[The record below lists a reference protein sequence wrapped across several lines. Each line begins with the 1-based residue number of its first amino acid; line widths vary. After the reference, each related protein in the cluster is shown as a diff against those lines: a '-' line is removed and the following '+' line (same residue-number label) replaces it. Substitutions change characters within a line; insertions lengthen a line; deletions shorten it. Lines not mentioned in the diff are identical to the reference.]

1 MHELTGSAG
10 ELLDEME
17 SLPFQER
24 RHRLHHHGR
33 RLAGRPELR
42 GMLDELAERGPY
54 ERHTALTLAAAAG
67 ETAHVVRATRD
78 PDPDVAGYAITL
90 TVRLGLPAEV
100 IERIVREGST
110 QARSTAYRAI
120 RRHGRSDLAE
130 RLLGQVRERWG
141 EREAARLLVAC
152 RPEVVAAEL
161 DGLAHAVRNWAS
173 LGRRHPLAVLA
184 HAENVLPE
192 LPHHLRNDWWRG
204 HAAGVEAAAPAAPE
218 RVIALLEPYWT
229 PVLSAR
235 CVARL
240 LEADPGRTLALF
252 LVSGRAGWLRSLLRS
267 RAVRDRLG
275 ALADA
280 ELGEMGRVVREDDQ
294 GSADDLLSALS
305 DAGVGLVA
313 AVAGEGDEG
322 LADLLRALPPS
333 RREAVFDAATAG
345 TDLGRAELSG
355 PLLEVLPLDRRS
367 AEARR
372 MARLR
377 PVAQSPSRLLE
388 TTGFLPYGE
397 AEPALR
403 AATRRSNGSD
413 RALGYRHL
421 IACAGRSRDPE
432 VITALLESLGRLR
445 NEQDPVRLAAV
456 EALAA
461 IPAGLFVPAHLPALE
476 QVVDGALAARDRS
489 GGTDY
494 ALTGLA
500 GQVLRS
506 GAAQDEADLL
516 EFALRTLARLTRH
529 TGRIHLSRLSGVLS
543 PGQAA
548 ALVDR
553 VAPFLAAEAGHDR
566 HELTF
571 LLAGALG
578 RRGHAIPE
586 LRRALARALTSA
598 SEGSVRTAVAHW
610 LAPPRTRGER
620 VPGLLA
626 MDPSMVTLREVFQA
640 IAWHRTDLLDAA
652 LGEQPPR
659 GRFTQTGLR
668 RVWYVSRAAARR
680 WTARQREACLRLLH
694 RIADDAELPGH
705 ERAMAIEIIG
715 RIPAVPSG
723 ELDRYL
729 NSPDDLTRRAALT
742 ALPWTGHPRDALT
755 LLLDRAY
762 GDDAHVAVSAA
773 AGAARSVPPGELTT
787 ALTPILA
794 AGKVTARKEAVRLLA
809 GHRAPDTASL
819 LRRLWDGAGPD
830 VRTAIASACR
840 ELLDDPAAWS
850 LLADVVAGGGDPAA
864 PVLGAHPLDLP
875 GRFRGRYAELVV
887 AAAESDDP
895 VTRRAAVGALDGWAR
910 YTPAA
915 VDRLAGIAGD
925 LTRTADWRVA
935 ARGLVRCARSGT
947 GVAELRAT
955 VRALA
960 AAPGEP
966 DAGADRDRPAAQRL
980 AAIAGA
986 LRERR
991 SSGWAVEQDTLDEWL
1006 PIGGEAVER
1015 GVLYERRSPGG
1026 EAVEPVVRQVAGDFP
1041 AHLEA
1046 ELVAASV
1053 DWADPRAQLAA
1064 LVDGA
1069 AGVLV
1074 AVDAGRV
1081 LAGSASGVD
1090 PGRILP
1096 HAAWLAGRN
1105 ETGALLAIALAAR
1118 CGPLS
1123 GWAEP
1128 WRDLVRRVRN
1138 GPWGEAAHLASSVHT
1153 ADE

>member
-1 MHELTGSAG
+1 MGSADA
-10 ELLDEME
+10 LLDEME
-17 SLPFQER
+17 ALPFRER
-24 RHRLHHHGR
+24 CHRLHHYGR
-33 RLAGRPELR
+33 ERAGRPELR
-42 GMLDELAERGPY
+42 RILDELAERGQY
-54 ERHTALTLAAAAG
+54 ERHTGVTLAAAAG
-67 ETAHVVRATRD
+67 ETAHIVRATRD

-90 TVRLGLPAEV
+90 TVRLGHPAEV

-120 RRHGRSDLAE
+120 RRWGRSDLAE

-141 EREAARLLVAC
+141 EREAARVLVAC

-173 LGRRHPLAVLA
+173 LGRRHPLAVLT
-184 HAENVLPE
+184 HAESVLPE
-192 LPHHLRNDWWRG
+192 LPRHLRNGWWRG

-218 RVIALLEPYWT
+218 RVIGLLELYWT

-240 LEADPGRTLALF
+240 LEADPRRTLALF
-252 LVSGRAGWLRSLLRS
+252 LVPGRSEWLHSLLRS

-275 ALADA
+275 ALTDT
-280 ELGEMGRVVREDDQ
+280 ELGAVGRAVREDDQ
-294 GSADDLLSALS
+294 ESADDLPPELS
-305 DAGVGLVA
+305 DAQLGLVM
-313 AVAGEGDEG
+313 VMVREDDEG
-322 LADLLRALPPS
+322 LAGLLRALPPS

-345 TDLGRAELSG
+345 TDLDRAELSV
-355 PLLEVLPLDRRS
+355 PLLEVLPLERRS

-372 MARLR
+372 MANLR
-377 PVAQSPSRLLE
+377 QVAQNPSCLLE
-388 TTGFLPYGE
+388 ATGFLPYGE

-403 AATRRSNGSD
+403 ATTRRSNGSD

-461 IPAGLFVPAHLPALE
+461 IPAGLFAPAHLPALE
-476 QVVDGALAARDRS
+476 RVVDGALAARDRS
-489 GGTDY
+489 YGTDY

-500 GQVLRS
+500 GRVLES
-506 GAAQDEADLL
+506 GAARDEADLL
-516 EFALRTLARLTRH
+516 EFALRTLARLAQH
-529 TGRIHLSRLSGVLS
+529 TGRIHLSRLAGALRA
-543 PGQAA
+543 GQAA
-548 ALVDR
+548 TLVDR
-553 VAPFLAAEAGHDR
+553 LAPYLAAEAGHDR
-566 HELTF
+566 HELAF
-571 LLAGALG
+571 LLASALG

-586 LRRALARALTSA
+586 LQRALARALTSA
-598 SEGSVRTAVAHW
+598 NAGSVRTAIEHW
-610 LAPPRTRGER
+610 LAPPRTRGDR

-626 MDPSMVTLREVFQA
+626 MDPSPVTLPEVFQA
-640 IAWHRTDLLDAA
+640 IAWHRTDLLDAV
-652 LGEQPPR
+652 LGERAPR
-659 GRFTQTGLR
+659 GRFAEQGIRRLR
-668 RVWYVSRAAARR
+668 YVTRAIALR

-705 ERAMAIEIIG
+705 EREMAIRAIG
-715 RIPAVPSG
+715 ELPAVPAG

-729 NSPDDLTRRAALT
+729 SSPDDVTRRAALT
-742 ALPWTGHPRDALT
+742 ALPWTGNPRDALAA
-755 LLLDRAY
+755 LLDRAY

-773 AGAARSVPPGELTT
+773 ARAARFVPPGELMT

-830 VRTAIASACR
+830 VRTAIASASR

-875 GRFRGRYAELVV
+875 GRFRRRYAELVV
-887 AAAESDDP
+887 AAAGSDDP
-895 VTRRAAVGALDGWAR
+895 VTRWAAVGALDRWAR

-915 VDRLAGIAGD
+915 VDRLAEIAGD
-925 LTRTADWRVA
+925 LTRTADWQVA
-935 ARGLVRCARSGT
+935 AGALARCARSGI
-947 GVAELRAT
+947 GVEELRAT

-960 AAPGEP
+960 EAPDEP

-980 AAIAGA
+980 ATIAGA
-986 LRERR
+986 LCERH
-991 SSGWAVEQDTLDEWL
+991 S
-1006 PIGGEAVER
+1006 IGR
-1015 GVLYERRSPGG
+1015 

-1053 DWADPRAQLAA
+1053 DWADPREQLAV
-1064 LVDGA
+1064 LVDRVGG
-1069 AGVLV
+1069 GVLA
-1074 AVDAGRV
+1074 AVGAGRV

-1090 PGRILP
+1090 AGRILP

-1105 ETGALLAIALAAR
+1105 ETGALLAVALAGR

-1128 WRDLVRRVRN
+1128 WRDLVRQVRN
-1138 GPWGEAAHLASSVHT
+1138 GPWAEAAHLARSVHT